1 MKRLLLVLSLLTLG
15 LISCSSC
22 AKKDTTAP
30 PVCEGGSCPLTP
42 PTAVPDASVTPPTP
56 PPPADQVVTG
66 TGYQVTIPAG
76 WVKMDPPQ
84 ETKGLEAL
92 FLNKDKHSLIILIK
106 EPFTGT
112 SAEYTLEALRGLKG
126 AGATLNSAKQ
136 VDING
141 NKFVLIDSNKDGVRM
156 WMWVTV
162 QNGSGLALS
171 CGGPAAEDWHQ
182 GICTTVASSLKLQ

>member
-1 MKRLLLVLSLLTLG
+1 MKRLFLIFSLLALG

-22 AKKDTTAP
+22 AKKETTA
-30 PVCEGGSCPLTP
+30 PVCEGGSCPLPTP
-42 PTAVPDASVTPPTP
+42 TPPDASVTPPP
-56 PPPADQVVTG
+56 PTDQVFSGTGWSLTVPPGWDKVEPPA
-66 TGYQVTIPAG
+66 
-76 WVKMDPPQ
+76 
-84 ETKGLEAL
+84 ETKGLEVL
-92 FLNKDKHSLIILIK
+92 LLNKDKHNLILVIR
-106 EPFTGT
+106 EAFPGT

-171 CGGPAAEDWHQ
+171 CGGPAIEDWHQ
-182 GICTTVASSLKLQ
+182 AICSTVASSLKLQ

>member
-1 MKRLLLVLSLLTLG
+1 MKRLFLVFSLLTLG

-22 AKKDTTAP
+22 AKKETTA
-30 PVCEGGSCPLTP
+30 PVCEGGSCPLVP
-42 PTAVPDASVTPPTP
+42 PTASSSATPPTP

-66 TGYQVTIPAG
+66 AGYQVTIPAG
-76 WVKMDPPQ
+76 WEKTTPPQ
-84 ETKGLEAL
+84 ETPGLEAL
-92 FLNKDKHSLIILIK
+92 FLNKDKHSLILLIK
-106 EPFTGT
+106 EAFPGT

-141 NKFVLIDSNKDGVRM
+141 NKFVLIDSSKDGVRM

-162 QNGSGLALS
+162 QNGSGFALS
-171 CGGPAAEDWHQ
+171 CGGPATEDWHQ
-182 GICTTVASSLKLQ
+182 GICSTVASSLKLQ